1 LLKLVL
7 RRVSVYAKQVRN
19 FVPHFICIS
28 DRIHIAQEPD
38 PITNGVYVLYALD
51 NSGMVYAWRSQL
63 KKVVIFRA
71 NDSPHVS
78 CALQME
84 RVVSAQRTA
93 NDIDAP
99 HAQLRGNLR

>member
-1 LLKLVL
+1 VVL
-7 RRVSVYAKQVRN
+7 RRLLFYAKQVRN

-28 DRIHIAQEPD
+28 DRIDIAQEPD
-38 PITNGVYVLYALD
+38 PITNGVSVLYALD
-51 NSGMVYAWRSQL
+51 NSGMVNARRSQL

-71 NDSPHVS
+71 NDSTHFS

-84 RVVSAQRTA
+84 RVVNAQRSA